1 MSWRSAPDQPL
12 RPGRWWTHPVIRAVV
27 FVVVMAAVAMTTVVF
42 EQDGRAP
49 DWVYLTGQL
58 VASVLAYA
66 VVVLLLE
73 GRYPPVELAPAR
85 WPGLLAGL
93 ALGTVTCLVVF
104 AVLWVGG
111 WRTIEGTNPH
121 APLLQPLFMMGVVA
135 GISEEIIF
143 RGILFRLVE
152 AGLGTWGATL
162 VSAAVFGLV
171 HITNPR
177 ATWWGAVAIALE
189 AGVMFGLLYA
199 LTRSLWVV
207 IGVHAAWNVMQGPV
221 LGSAVSGAT
230 NNGDGLVVSHPA
242 GPELISG
249 GIFGLEAS
257 LVAVLVWT
265 AISLWLGRSLVV
277 QGRVVAPLWRRR
289 LTAGPAGPRW

>member
-12 RPGRWWTHPVIRAVV
+12 RPGQWWSHPVIRAVV
-27 FVVVMAAVAMTTVVF
+27 FVVMMAAVAMTTVVF

-73 GRYPPVELAPAR
+73 NRRPPVEVDPSR
-85 WPGLLAGL
+85 WRGLPVGL
-93 ALGTVTCLVVF
+93 GIGTAACLVVF
-104 AVLWVGG
+104 AVLWAGG
-111 WRTIEGTNPH
+111 WRTIEGTNSH

-135 GISEEIIF
+135 AISEEIIF

-171 HITNPR
+171 HINNPQ

-189 AGVMFGLLYA
+189 AGMMFGLLYA

-207 IGVHAAWNVMQGPV
+207 IGVHAAWNVMQGPI

-230 NNGDGLVVSHPA
+230 HNGDGLVVSHPA

-265 AISLWLGRSLVV
+265 AISLWLVRSLVV

-289 LTAGPAGPRW
+289 LTAGPAAPRW